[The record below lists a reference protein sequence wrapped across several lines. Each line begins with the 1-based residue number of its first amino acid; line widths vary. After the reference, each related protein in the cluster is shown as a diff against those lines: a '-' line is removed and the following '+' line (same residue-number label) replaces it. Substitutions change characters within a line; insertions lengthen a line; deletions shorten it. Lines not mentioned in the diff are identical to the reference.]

1 MRKNIS
7 NIFITLILTVF
18 LILNSC
24 NSNSNKNNN
33 LIIFHAGS
41 LSVPFKEIAKEF
53 NKENPD
59 INIIMEA
66 SGSRK
71 CARKITDLNKECD
84 IMASADYKVIDN
96 LLIPN
101 YASWNIKF
109 AGNEM
114 AIVYHENSRQSD
126 SINANNWFDILLRD
140 DVIFG
145 RSNPNFDP
153 CGYRT
158 ILVADLAEKYY
169 NIIGLRD
176 SLMSKNVNFVRP
188 KEVDLLSLLKIDIID
203 YIFLYR
209 SVAEQHGLK
218 YILLPDSINLGS
230 PSLSNY
236 YQSASVNISG
246 KKPGE
251 VITKKGEP
259 MVYGI
264 TILNNAPNKKAA
276 LKFVDFLLSKNK
288 GMSIIQA
295 NGQKSLV
302 PSQTTTYNKIP
313 QELLKFTV
321 K

>member
-1 MRKNIS
+1 MRKIIS

-24 NSNSNKNNN
+24 NSNKNNN

-84 IMASADYKVIDN
+84 IMASADYQVIDN

-209 SVAEQHGLK
+209 SVAEQHDLK
-218 YILLPDSINLGS
+218 YILLPDSINLGN

-276 LKFVDFLLSKNK
+276 LKFVDFLLSKDK

-313 QELLKFTV
+313 QELLKFAV